1 MHDNLKKIIHTTKTS
16 TIIKNKEHKDKRV
29 LKHLHV
35 ALLISSYFPTLF
47 ILKFK
52 LRKLVIDVF
61 KWTKLSSSLQ
71 IKITEAKEIYVYEKI
86 LS

>member
-1 MHDNLKKIIHTTKTS
+1 MHDNLKKIIHTTKTI
-16 TIIKNKEHKDKRV
+16 TIIKKKEHKDKNV
-29 LKHLHV
+29 LKHLLV

-52 LRKLVIDVF
+52 LRKLVRDVF

-71 IKITEAKEIYVYEKI
+71 IKITEAKEIYVYEKN

>member
-1 MHDNLKKIIHTTKTS
+1 MHDNLKKIIHTTKTI
-16 TIIKNKEHKDKRV
+16 TIIKKKEHKDKKV
-29 LKHLHV
+29 LKHLLV

-52 LRKLVIDVF
+52 LRKLVRDVF

-71 IKITEAKEIYVYEKI
+71 IKITEAKEIYVY
-86 LS
+86 